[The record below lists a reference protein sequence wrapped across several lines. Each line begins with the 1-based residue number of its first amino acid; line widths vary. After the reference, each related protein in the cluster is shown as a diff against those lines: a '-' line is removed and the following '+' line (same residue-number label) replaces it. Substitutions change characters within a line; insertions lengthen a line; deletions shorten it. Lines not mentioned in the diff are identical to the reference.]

1 MSIFSY
7 ERADGD
13 SVAVLTM
20 DMPGRSQNVWNRAS
34 IDALSAAID
43 RLEGDEG
50 ATGAILTSGKKDFVA
65 GADLESIQAMVTGDK
80 DPVALTESS
89 GALGVLLRRLETC
102 GKPVVA
108 AINGTALGGGYELA
122 LACHHR
128 VLVAGKRVK
137 VGLPEAS
144 LGLLPGA
151 GGTQRL
157 PRLIGV
163 KASMGLLM
171 EGKQLRPDKALAM
184 GLVNSL
190 ATDRQDLMA
199 QARAWLEAG
208 PEPTQPWDRRG
219 FEVPGGGLESKDI
232 TNMFMVGT
240 AMFNAKTHGNYPAG
254 RAILSCLF
262 EGLRLPIDA
271 ALDVEK
277 RYFVSLLIDPTASAM
292 VRTLFLEMQK
302 ANKLAGRPE
311 GYERRPPEKLGVLGA
326 GLMGGG
332 IAYTAAKAGIE
343 VVVIDLDDDRAA
355 AALRYVERVEDKAIS
370 RKRSTPEK
378 KAAILSRITATADY
392 AQLDGADL
400 VVEAVFEN
408 RKVKASVTQQTEAV
422 VGAGCVVGSNTS
434 TLPITGLAEASSR
447 PERYIGLHFF
457 SPVERMPLVEV
468 IRGDQTSDETLAWA
482 LDYIQAIGKTPVVV
496 NDQRGFY
503 TSRVFGTYVTEGMV
517 MLSEGVVPALIEN
530 AGRRTGMPMPPL
542 SLADEVGLGLMAQ
555 VGRQTR
561 ADLGDAA
568 PDNPSTPVLETLVFG
583 EDRSGKRAGRGFYDY
598 ANGPDGRPV
607 KSLWSGLS
615 QHWPPAARQ
624 PTVEELVERL
634 LYCQCVEAARAMD
647 EGVIADPG
655 QADVGAILGWGFAPW
670 SGGPFSYM
678 DRIGV
683 SAFVARADDLA
694 DAFGERFRPPALL
707 RTMAAEGRSFFG

>member
-7 ERADGD
+7 ARPDGD
-13 SVAVLTM
+13 AVAVLTM
-20 DMPGRSQNVWNRAS
+20 DMPGRSQNVWNQAS
-34 IDALSAAID
+34 IDALAEAID
-43 RLEGDEG
+43 RLVADDG

-89 GALGVLLRRLETC
+89 GALGDLLRRLERC

-128 VLVAGKRVK
+128 ILLAGKRVK

-171 EGKQLRPDKALAM
+171 EGKQLRPDKALKLGMVDA
-184 GLVNSL
+184 L
-190 ATDRQDLMA
+190 ATDRDDLMA
-199 QARAWLEAG
+199 QARAWLAT
-208 PEPTQPWDRRG
+208 EPDAAQPWDRRG
-219 FEVPGGGLESKDI
+219 FEVPGGGMESRDV

-240 AMFNAKTHGNYPAG
+240 AMFNAKTQGNYPAG

-277 RYFVSLLIDPTASAM
+277 RYFVELLVDPTAAAM

-302 ANKLAGRPE
+302 ANKLTARPAGHD
-311 GYERRPPEKLGVLGA
+311 RRPPRKLGVLGA

-343 VVVIDLDDDRAA
+343 VVVIDLDDERAA
-355 AALRYVERVEDKAIS
+355 AAIAYATRVEDKAIS
-370 RKRSTPEK
+370 RRRSTEDK
-378 KAAILSRITATADY
+378 KAAILGRITATSDY
-392 AQLDGADL
+392 ARLDGCDL

-408 RKVKASVTQQTEAV
+408 REVKAIVTQKTEAV
-422 VGAGCVVGSNTS
+422 VGPECVLGTNTS

-447 PERYIGLHFF
+447 RDRYIGLHFF

-468 IRGDQTSDETLAWA
+468 IRGAETSDETLAWA

-496 NDQRGFY
+496 HDRRGFY

-517 MLSEGVVPALIEN
+517 MLAEGVVPALIEN

-568 PDNPSTPVLETLVFG
+568 PHNPSTPVLDTLVF
-583 EDRSGKRAGRGFYDY
+583 ELDRTGKRSGRGFYDY
-598 ANGPDGRPV
+598 AQGPDGRPT
-607 KSLWSGLS
+607 KRLWTGIAE
-615 QHWPPAARQ
+615 HWRPAETQ
-624 PTVEELVERL
+624 PSVDDLVERL
-634 LYCQCVEAARAMD
+634 LYCQAVEAARAMD
-647 EGVIADPG
+647 EGVITDPG

-683 SAFVARADDLA
+683 PAFVARADALA
-694 DAFGERFRPPALL
+694 DAHGERFRPPALL
-707 RTMAAEGRSFFG
+707 RSMAEDGRSFFG